1 MLRVLQ
7 IVQQL
12 LQQNRHATKRDVYY
26 SNPAILKGELDL
38 KRILLWC
45 IIILHIKSLHFCT
58 FVVLNSETKICLEK
72 SCQMIR
78 SVFSLCQA
86 FLHSLQ
92 QNPSISIMH
101 MLLRKGSSVNPSNP
115 DSWGICIGQQASKF
129 LATVDLMKPHAIK
142 GVLMIDCL
150 LDSRKGQ
157 SSTQWHLH
165 TFPMQSVFSTCGN
178 AIFYCFDLP
187 VHNSCVLWRVDY
199 GMQHSISFNLSFSKA
214 LKRWSYTSLD
224 HCVVL
229 SVLRLNPKS
238 FLSWAL
244 VSQ

>member
-1 MLRVLQ
+1 MHHHSAHKKLTFLYISV
-7 IVQQL
+7 
-12 LQQNRHATKRDVYY
+12 
-26 SNPAILKGELDL
+26 
-38 KRILLWC
+38 
-45 IIILHIKSLHFCT
+45 HFCT

-129 LATVDLMKPHAIK
+129 LATVDLIKPHAVK

-165 TFPMQSVFSTCGN
+165 PFPMQSVFSTCGN
-178 AIFYCFDLP
+178 ASFYCFDLP
-187 VHNSCVLWRVDY
+187 VHNSCALWRVDY
-199 GMQHSISFNLSFSKA
+199 GMQHSPISFNLSFSKA
-214 LKRWSYTSLD
+214 SKRWSCTSLD

-229 SVLRLNPKS
+229 SVLKLNPKS
-238 FLSWAL
+238 SLSWAL